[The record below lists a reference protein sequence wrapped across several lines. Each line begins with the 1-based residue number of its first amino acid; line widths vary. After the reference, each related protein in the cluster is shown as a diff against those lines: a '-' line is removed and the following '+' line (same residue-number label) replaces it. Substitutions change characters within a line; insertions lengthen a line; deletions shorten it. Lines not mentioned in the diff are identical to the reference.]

1 MNSGVLDGTT
11 LSPILSENGASQDMD
26 TNNSVIQE
34 VKHEV
39 QDDDTRYE
47 AKQLTKPLQDFNVD
61 SEILHEI
68 ERQNSIRAT
77 HFDPINST
85 ASNLDPIDR
94 VGEKRKNRKE
104 NGGQNSTHSEG
115 ANSNESTYISMS
127 SALAKTPSIQRRPP
141 IIAEVVSPSRS
152 SSSYPSRTPSASAV
166 PFPFYFQ
173 AMPRSTFSYQKPQ
186 IEPSGFIRRV
196 LQRACLKWPAN
207 LQMVAISSQQGSQEQ
222 CLLHVEQGERLQ
234 ALYLEGK
241 STYILVPRPI
251 RYGYETTMASIY
263 TSE

>member
-1 MNSGVLDGTT
+1 MT

-26 TNNSVIQE
+26 TNDTIIHE
-34 VKHEV
+34 VKNEV
-39 QDDDTRYE
+39 QNDDIQYE
-47 AKQLTKPLQDFNVD
+47 VKQLTKSLQDFNVD

-68 ERQNSIRAT
+68 ERQNSIRGA
-77 HFDPINST
+77 HFAPINST
-85 ASNLDPIDR
+85 ASNLDQPDHLNPIVR
-94 VGEKRKNRKE
+94 VAEKRKTRKE

-115 ANSNESTYISMS
+115 ANSNESAYISMS
-127 SALAKTPSIQRRPP
+127 SALVKTPSTQRCPP

-152 SSSYPSRTPSASAV
+152 NSSFPSRTPSASAV

-196 LQRACLKWPAN
+196 LQRACSKWPAN
-207 LQMVAISSQQGSQEQ
+207 LQMVAISSQQGSLEQ

-241 STYILVPRPI
+241 TYILIPRPI
-251 RYGYETTMASIY
+251 RYGYETTMTTIH
-263 TSE
+263 TSEIVF